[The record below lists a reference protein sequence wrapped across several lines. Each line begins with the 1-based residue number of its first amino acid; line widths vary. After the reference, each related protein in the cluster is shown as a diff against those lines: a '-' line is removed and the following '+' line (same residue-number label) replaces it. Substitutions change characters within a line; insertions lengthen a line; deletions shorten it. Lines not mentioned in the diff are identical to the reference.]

1 MSAQRTIEI
10 TINAVNKASPA
21 LDGVG
26 SSLQNLG
33 KAALAGVTGVATAT
47 AAVGAVLAKLAV
59 DAAPIEGISKA
70 FEGLADSAGV
80 GTDDMLAA
88 LKRGSAGM
96 ITNRDLMVS
105 FNKAASM
112 ISTDFAVRLPNAMGY
127 LGKVSAATGQDMN
140 YMLDSLVMGVGRL
153 SPMILDNLGIQVNLT
168 EANEAYAASM
178 GKTAAELTKSEQQT
192 ALMNQVLEKL
202 AVNTASMPDATE
214 TAAAKMERFKTA
226 LQDTKD
232 SIGAALLPVL
242 GSMMEAFSAIADA
255 VLPLLVNLFQEHL
268 VPALQ
273 SAAEFFMPI
282 IEAVAHWIELVS
294 GGADPLLAFQYII
307 RDLVPP
313 DVYAKIKE
321 ITDGIAGFIEQV
333 KTVLEPVTTWLQ
345 ENVKLQDVLIA
356 LGVAITTVVVPV
368 LGAILSPVLAV
379 IATFAAAMAI
389 VVALREAW
397 ENDFLGIRTIV
408 ENALTAIRQWWTENG
423 DAIMA
428 KTKEIWETVKT
439 SISTALE
446 GAKVII
452 SDALAVI
459 KAWWAEH
466 GDEIMA
472 KAKEIWDGIVK
483 TFEHFKEQ
491 FQRVFEAFR
500 LASEGDW
507 RGFGEKLREIW
518 DAAWTAIKEIGAQ
531 TWESIRDFFINTDWG
546 AVGRNILEGIAN
558 GINSGLQIIRDAAIN
573 AAKAA
578 WDAIGG
584 FLDMDSPS
592 KLFMEVGKNI
602 DLGMAQGM
610 TDNLAPVIGA
620 GAALGSAAAGST
632 YNYSRTVNL
641 TMQPTQYRGATLEDD
656 ARWAATIMGLA

>member
-112 ISTDFAVRLPNAMGY
+112 ISTDFAVRLPDAMGY

-268 VPALQ
+268 APALQ

-531 TWESIRDFFINTDWG
+531 TWESIRDFFTNTDWG

>member
-112 ISTDFAVRLPNAMGY
+112 ISTDFAVRLPDAMGY

-428 KTKEIWETVKT
+428 KAKEIWETVKT

-531 TWESIRDFFINTDWG
+531 TWESIRDFFTNTDWG

>member
-33 KAALAGVTGVATAT
+33 KTALAGVAGVATAT
-47 AAVGAVLAKLAV
+47 AAVGAVLTKLAV

-168 EANEAYAASM
+168 EANEAYAASI

-255 VLPLLVNLFQEHL
+255 VLPVLVNLFQEHL

-356 LGVAITTVVVPV
+356 LGVAITTVVVPA

-408 ENALTAIRQWWTENG
+408 ENALTAIR
-423 DAIMA
+423 
-428 KTKEIWETVKT
+428 
-439 SISTALE
+439 
-446 GAKVII
+446 
-452 SDALAVI
+452 
-459 KAWWAEH
+459 
-466 GDEIMA
+466 
-472 KAKEIWDGIVK
+472 
-483 TFEHFKEQ
+483 
-491 FQRVFEAFR
+491 
-500 LASEGDW
+500 
-507 RGFGEKLREIW
+507 
-518 DAAWTAIKEIGAQ
+518 
-531 TWESIRDFFINTDWG
+531 
-546 AVGRNILEGIAN
+546 
-558 GINSGLQIIRDAAIN
+558 
-573 AAKAA
+573 
-578 WDAIGG
+578 
-584 FLDMDSPS
+584 
-592 KLFMEVGKNI
+592 
-602 DLGMAQGM
+602 
-610 TDNLAPVIGA
+610 
-620 GAALGSAAAGST
+620 
-632 YNYSRTVNL
+632 
-641 TMQPTQYRGATLEDD
+641 
-656 ARWAATIMGLA
+656 

>member
-168 EANEAYAASM
+168 EANEAYAASI

-242 GSMMEAFSAIADA
+242 GSMMEAFSAIADV
-255 VLPLLVNLFQEHL
+255 VLPVLVNLFQEHL

-333 KTVLEPVTTWLQ
+333 KTVLEPITTWLQ

-428 KTKEIWETVKT
+428 KTKEVWETVKT

-446 GAKVII
+446 SAKVII

-459 KAWWAEH
+459 RAWWAEH

-531 TWESIRDFFINTDWG
+531 TWESIRDFFTNTDWG